1 MKSAIKYSTQ
11 VSAAI
16 AAGTPIVAL
25 ESTIISHGLPRPSN
39 LLVAQECESII
50 RARGAVPATI
60 ALLDGVVH
68 IGLEASEL
76 DAIANRDDISK
87 ASSRDLAIII
97 AQGKSAATTVAAT
110 AHIAAI
116 AGIKVFATGGLGGV
130 HRGANESF
138 DESADLTALSQ
149 LDMTVVCAGVK
160 SILDVHATLERL
172 VSALC
177 GLGEDRD
184 AAGVGGILAGQ
195 ETTVGDGVLQV
206 VGADVVGPALQ
217 QRDLDRRLQR
227 VADHWQ
233 VLVEQLVLQGL
244 GAGRHDH
251 LAARLQRR
259 HQVGERLARAGAGL
273 GNEHRLAVDGGGD
286 ALGHFKLL
294 TAHAI
299 TADGLSQRP
308 VGGED
313 FGKGRQG
320 RRPEKSGANGSRWGG
335 GRRWRSGWWSAFCAW
350 TLGGFSEPFLNSC
363 FPP

>member
-1 MKSAIKYSTQ
+1 MKSAIKYSAE

-39 LLVAQECESII
+39 LAVAQECERII
-50 RARGAVPATI
+50 RQRGAIPATI

-68 IGLEASEL
+68 IGLEAHEL

-172 VSALC
+172 
-177 GLGEDRD
+177 ET
-184 AAGVGGILAGQ
+184 LAIG
-195 ETTVGDGVLQV
+195 V
-206 VGADVVGPALQ
+206 VGYKTNRFPGFYLTDSGFEIEHRVDSAQEIAAIIKARGQVATSHHALI
-217 QRDLDRRLQR
+217 
-227 VADHWQ
+227 VTNP
-233 VLVEQLVLQGL
+233 VEKQMDK
-244 GAGRHDH
+244 ARHDEILTSGLANAARDGIDGKYVTPYLLEH
-251 LAARLQRR
+251 FHTASKGESLAINTEIIKSNCALAADI
-259 HQVGERLARAGAGL
+259 AM
-273 GNEHRLAVDGGGD
+273 
-286 ALGHFKLL
+286 AL
-294 TAHAI
+294 
-299 TADGLSQRP
+299 
-308 VGGED
+308 
-313 FGKGRQG
+313 
-320 RRPEKSGANGSRWGG
+320 
-335 GRRWRSGWWSAFCAW
+335 
-350 TLGGFSEPFLNSC
+350 
-363 FPP
+363 

>member
-16 AAGTPIVAL
+16 AARTPIVAL

-87 ASSRDLAIII
+87 ASSRDLAIIV

-172 VSALC
+172 ETLAIGIVGYKTNRFPGFYLTDSGFEIEHRVDSA
-177 GLGEDRD
+177 EEI
-184 AAGVGGILAGQ
+184 AAIIKARGQVATSNHALIVTNPVEKQMDKARHDEILATGMANAAR
-195 ETTVGDGVLQV
+195 DGIDGKYVTPYLLEHFHTASK
-206 VGADVVGPALQ
+206 GESLAINTDIIKSNCA
-217 QRDLDRRLQR
+217 
-227 VADHWQ
+227 
-233 VLVEQLVLQGL
+233 
-244 GAGRHDH
+244 
-251 LAARLQRR
+251 LAADI
-259 HQVGERLARAGAGL
+259 AM
-273 GNEHRLAVDGGGD
+273 
-286 ALGHFKLL
+286 ALK
-294 TAHAI
+294 
-299 TADGLSQRP
+299 
-308 VGGED
+308 
-313 FGKGRQG
+313 
-320 RRPEKSGANGSRWGG
+320 
-335 GRRWRSGWWSAFCAW
+335 
-350 TLGGFSEPFLNSC
+350 
-363 FPP
+363 

>member
-87 ASSRDLAIII
+87 ASSRDLAIIV

-172 VSALC
+172 ETLAIGIVGYKTNRFPGFYLTDSGFEIEHRVDSA
-177 GLGEDRD
+177 EEI
-184 AAGVGGILAGQ
+184 AAIIKARGQVATSNHALIVTNPVEKQMDKARHDEILATGMANAAR
-195 ETTVGDGVLQV
+195 DGIDGKYVTPYLLEHFHTASK
-206 VGADVVGPALQ
+206 GESLAINTEIIKSNCA
-217 QRDLDRRLQR
+217 
-227 VADHWQ
+227 
-233 VLVEQLVLQGL
+233 
-244 GAGRHDH
+244 
-251 LAARLQRR
+251 LAADI
-259 HQVGERLARAGAGL
+259 AM
-273 GNEHRLAVDGGGD
+273 
-286 ALGHFKLL
+286 ALK
-294 TAHAI
+294 
-299 TADGLSQRP
+299 
-308 VGGED
+308 
-313 FGKGRQG
+313 
-320 RRPEKSGANGSRWGG
+320 
-335 GRRWRSGWWSAFCAW
+335 
-350 TLGGFSEPFLNSC
+350 
-363 FPP
+363 

>member
-1 MKSAIKYSTQ
+1 MKSAIKYSAE

-39 LLVAQECESII
+39 LAVAQECERII
-50 RARGAVPATI
+50 RQRGAIPATI

-68 IGLEASEL
+68 IGLEANEL

-172 VSALC
+172 
-177 GLGEDRD
+177 ET
-184 AAGVGGILAGQ
+184 LAIG
-195 ETTVGDGVLQV
+195 V
-206 VGADVVGPALQ
+206 VGYKTNRFPGFYLTDSGFEIEHRVDSAQEIAAIINARTHVSTSNQALI
-217 QRDLDRRLQR
+217 
-227 VADHWQ
+227 VTNP
-233 VLVEQLVLQGL
+233 VEKQMDK
-244 GAGRHDH
+244 ARHDEILTSGLANAARDGIDGKYVTPYLLEH
-251 LAARLQRR
+251 FHTASKGESLAINTEIIKSNCALAADI
-259 HQVGERLARAGAGL
+259 AM
-273 GNEHRLAVDGGGD
+273 
-286 ALGHFKLL
+286 ALK
-294 TAHAI
+294 
-299 TADGLSQRP
+299 
-308 VGGED
+308 
-313 FGKGRQG
+313 
-320 RRPEKSGANGSRWGG
+320 
-335 GRRWRSGWWSAFCAW
+335 
-350 TLGGFSEPFLNSC
+350 
-363 FPP
+363 

>member
-1 MKSAIKYSTQ
+1 MKSAIKYSSE

-87 ASSRDLAIII
+87 ASSRDLAITI

-172 VSALC
+172 ETLAIGIVGYKTNRFPGFYLTDSGFEIEHRVDSAQEIAAIIKARGEVSTSNHALIVTNPV
-177 GLGEDRD
+177 EKQMDKARHD
-184 AAGVGGILAGQ
+184 EILATGMANAAR
-195 ETTVGDGVLQV
+195 DGIDGKYVTPYLLEHFHTASK
-206 VGADVVGPALQ
+206 GESLAINTEIIKSNCA
-217 QRDLDRRLQR
+217 
-227 VADHWQ
+227 
-233 VLVEQLVLQGL
+233 
-244 GAGRHDH
+244 
-251 LAARLQRR
+251 LAADI
-259 HQVGERLARAGAGL
+259 AM
-273 GNEHRLAVDGGGD
+273 
-286 ALGHFKLL
+286 ALK
-294 TAHAI
+294 
-299 TADGLSQRP
+299 
-308 VGGED
+308 
-313 FGKGRQG
+313 
-320 RRPEKSGANGSRWGG
+320 
-335 GRRWRSGWWSAFCAW
+335 
-350 TLGGFSEPFLNSC
+350 
-363 FPP
+363 